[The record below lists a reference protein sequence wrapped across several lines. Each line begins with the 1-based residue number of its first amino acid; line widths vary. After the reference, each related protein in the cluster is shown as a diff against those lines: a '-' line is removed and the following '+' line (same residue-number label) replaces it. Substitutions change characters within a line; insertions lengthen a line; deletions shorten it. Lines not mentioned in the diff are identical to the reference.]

1 MLYAHL
7 CIRYGYN
14 HHIVHIS
21 NNNKIIINLLR
32 WLIDSCV
39 RKIKLCHMIELSI
52 KIYKW
57 KLVLCVQH
65 FIKTDCNLQNIYI
78 VHVSMFFNEM
88 PGLTLHHVIVDK
100 ENNISFFGFISIEMD
115 IRRTTLPCKMLF
127 LRLICWN
134 RFFFIKASII

>member
-39 RKIKLCHMIELSI
+39 RKIKLCHMIEFSI
-52 KIYKW
+52 KYINES
-57 KLVLCVQH
+57 LFCVCNILYI
-65 FIKTDCNLQNIYI
+65 FIKTDCNLQNIHI
-78 VHVSMFFNEM
+78 HVSMFFNEM

-115 IRRTTLPCKMLF
+115 IRRTTLPCKMF
-127 LRLICWN
+127 ILRLICWN
-134 RFFFIKASII
+134 RFFF